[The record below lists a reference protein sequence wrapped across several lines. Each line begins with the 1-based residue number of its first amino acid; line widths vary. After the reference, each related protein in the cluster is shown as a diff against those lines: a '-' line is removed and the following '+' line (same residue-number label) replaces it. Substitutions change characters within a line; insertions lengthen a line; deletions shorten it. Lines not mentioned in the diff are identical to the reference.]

1 MRASYPFKLR
11 FNKKAIPK
19 WSRRHP
25 PPSEDDLRVINV
37 LPPLVKARG
46 FYLKEELQEYCH
58 WKSPRSQ
65 PRVARNSPEYVEAVT
80 RVALSTSD
88 ERLRIEILTLLQ
100 GVSWP
105 SASVLLHFGHNDP
118 YPILDF
124 RALWSLGIDS
134 RKVIYNFDLWWA
146 YTSFCRELADE
157 AGVSM
162 RELDR
167 ALWQFSK
174 ENQ

>member
-1 MRASYPFKLR
+1 M
-11 FNKKAIPK
+11 
-19 WSRRHP
+19 
-25 PPSEDDLRVINV
+25 
-37 LPPLVKARG
+37 
-46 FYLKEELQEYCH
+46 
-58 WKSPRSQ
+58 
-65 PRVARNSPEYVEAVT
+65 T
-80 RVALSTSD
+80 RVALSTPD
-88 ERLRIEILTLLQ
+88 ERLRIEILTLLS

-146 YTSFCRELADE
+146 YTSFHRELADE

-162 RELDR
+162 QELDL
-167 ALWQFSK
+167 ALWQYSM